1 VAAVAALAGAAMTV
15 LAWLSGGPAGPGRL
29 ADIGPVPWLTGLVFA
44 AEVAAGTALA
54 LAVRSTAAGIRGGA
68 MRRAND

>member
-1 VAAVAALAGAAMTV
+1 MTV

-44 AEVAAGTALA
+44 AEVAAGTALV
-54 LAVRSTAAGIRGGA
+54 LAVRSTVLAVRGGV
-68 MRRAND
+68 MRRAAR